1 MMLVLAFVP
10 PRPYPPPLHLKDWPK
25 RKFMAISPE
34 GVRSWT
40 TELQQAMIYDTEAAV
55 KAELDKYYEFAAG
68 RLAEDAM
75 VVVPHPGER
84 GTVEPLEVIFQRRH
98 LGYVATH

>member
-1 MMLVLAFVP
+1 MILVLAFVP
-10 PRPYPPPLHLKDWPK
+10 PRPHPPPLQLKDWPQ

-40 TELQQAMIYDTEAAV
+40 SDLQEAKFFDTEEAV
-55 KAELDKYYEFAAG
+55 KAEVDKYYEFTVG
-68 RLAEDAM
+68 RIPEDAL
-75 VVVPHPGER
+75 VVVPHPNER

-98 LGYVATH
+98 LGYVATY